1 MTAADL
7 LQAPTPDSPR
17 ALPDPHALALV
28 LFRYFPFGGMQVNF
42 LRIAKACLA
51 RGHRVDVYTLDW
63 QGERPDGLNIQIIKT
78 TKRQNIS
85 RYEQF
90 SGRIAEIMRAQS
102 YDLVMGFNRMPGLD
116 LYYAADP
123 CFVERVRKTRPWYYR
138 FSARYR
144 HFKTFEQ
151 ALFGP
156 VSSTHILALSPLQIE
171 EYRRNYATAP
181 DRFSLLP
188 PGVQDRYRRS
198 DDARRGRENK
208 RQQLGIAKKKQLLLM
223 VGSGFERKG
232 FDRGLCAFA
241 ALPDDARMQSHIMIV
256 GKGREKSLKRLAA
269 RLGIA
274 HQLSLIPGSKEIPSF
289 MQAADILL
297 HPARS
302 ENTGNVIV
310 EAICG
315 GLPVLCSGSC
325 GYAIHVEAAN
335 AGLAMNEPFDQSEMN
350 KKLLTMLDPEL
361 QKQWS
366 GNALAYAQK
375 EDLYSRIE
383 VIVACIERQAGASGA
398 CRI

>member
-1 MTAADL
+1 MTAISVP
-7 LQAPTPDSPR
+7 QALNSSP
-17 ALPDPHALALV
+17 ALPASCTLAMV
-28 LFRYFPFGGMQVNF
+28 LFRYFPFGGMQANF

-51 RGHRVDVYTLDW
+51 RGHHIDVYTLDW
-63 QGERPDGLNIQIIKT
+63 QGERPDGLNIQIIET
-78 TKRQNIS
+78 TKRQNIH

-90 SGRIAEIMRAQS
+90 AERMSEIMRTQS

-144 HFKTFEQ
+144 HFKAFEQ

-156 VSSTHILALSPLQIE
+156 DSLTHILALSQLQIE
-171 EYRRNYATAP
+171 EYRHNYATTI

-188 PGVQDRYRRS
+188 PGVQTRYWRG
-198 DDARRGRENK
+198 DDAQIMRNDM
-208 RQQLGIAKKKQLLLM
+208 RQKFNIETDTQLLLM

-232 FDRGLCAFA
+232 FDRGLRAFA
-241 ALPDDARMQSHIMIV
+241 ALPDGVRERSHLMVI
-256 GKGREKSLKRLAA
+256 GKGREKSLTRLAA
-269 RLGIA
+269 HLGVA
-274 HQLSLIPGSKEIPSF
+274 RQLTLIPGSKDIPAF

-315 GLPVLCSGSC
+315 GLPVLCSGTC
-325 GYAIHVEAAN
+325 GYAMHVERAI
-335 AGLAMNEPFDQSEMN
+335 AGLVMKEPFDQAQMN
-350 KKLLTMLDPEL
+350 KQLLRMLDPE
-361 QKQWS
+361 QQRQWA
-366 GNALAYAQK
+366 GNALAYTRT

-383 VIVACIERQAGASGA
+383 AIVAGIERRAKTA
-398 CRI
+398 

>member
-1 MTAADL
+1 MTAISVP
-7 LQAPTPDSPR
+7 QALNSSP
-17 ALPDPHALALV
+17 ALPASCTLAMV
-28 LFRYFPFGGMQVNF
+28 LFRYFPFGGMQANF

-51 RGHRVDVYTLDW
+51 RGHHIDVYTLDW
-63 QGERPDGLNIQIIKT
+63 QGERPDGLNIQIIET
-78 TKRQNIS
+78 TKRQNIH

-90 SGRIAEIMRAQS
+90 AERMSEIMRTQS

-144 HFKTFEQ
+144 HFKAFEQ

-156 VSSTHILALSPLQIE
+156 DSLTHILALSQLQIE
-171 EYRRNYATAP
+171 EYRHNYATTI

-188 PGVQDRYRRS
+188 PGVQTRYRRG
-198 DDARRGRENK
+198 DDAQIMRNDM
-208 RQQLGIAKKKQLLLM
+208 RQKFNIETDTQLLLM

-232 FDRGLCAFA
+232 FDRGLRAFA
-241 ALPDDARMQSHIMIV
+241 ALPDGVRERSHLMVI
-256 GKGREKSLKRLAA
+256 GKGREKSLTRLAV
-269 RLGIA
+269 RLEIA
-274 HQLSLIPGSKEIPSF
+274 PRFTLIPGSKDIPAF

-315 GLPVLCSGSC
+315 GLPVLCSGTC
-325 GYAIHVEAAN
+325 GYAMHVERAI
-335 AGLAMNEPFDQSEMN
+335 AGLVMKEPFDQAQMN
-350 KKLLTMLDPEL
+350 KQLLRMLDPE
-361 QKQWS
+361 QQRQWA
-366 GNALAYAQK
+366 GNALAYART

-383 VIVACIERQAGASGA
+383 AIVAGIERRAKTA
-398 CRI
+398 

>member
-1 MTAADL
+1 MTAISVP
-7 LQAPTPDSPR
+7 QALNSSP
-17 ALPDPHALALV
+17 ALPESCTLAMV
-28 LFRYFPFGGMQVNF
+28 LFRYFPFGGMQANF

-51 RGHRVDVYTLDW
+51 RGHRIDVYTLDW
-63 QGERPDGLNIQIIKT
+63 QGERPDGLNIQIIET
-78 TKRQNIS
+78 TKRQNIH

-90 SGRIAEIMRAQS
+90 AERMSEIMRTQS

-144 HFKTFEQ
+144 HFKAFEQ

-156 VSSTHILALSPLQIE
+156 DSLTHILALSQLQIE
-171 EYRRNYATAP
+171 EYRHNYATTI

-188 PGVQDRYRRS
+188 PGVQTRYRRG
-198 DDARRGRENK
+198 DDAQIMRNDM
-208 RQQLGIAKKKQLLLM
+208 RQKFNIETDTQLLLM

-232 FDRGLCAFA
+232 FDRGLRAFA
-241 ALPDDARMQSHIMIV
+241 ALPDGVRERSHLMVI
-256 GKGREKSLKRLAA
+256 GKGREKSLTRLAV
-269 RLGIA
+269 RLEIA
-274 HQLSLIPGSKEIPSF
+274 PRFTLIPGSKDIPAF

-315 GLPVLCSGSC
+315 GLPVLCSGTC
-325 GYAIHVEAAN
+325 GYAMHVERAI
-335 AGLAMNEPFDQSEMN
+335 AGLVMKEPFDQAQMN
-350 KKLLTMLDPEL
+350 KQLLRMLDPE
-361 QKQWS
+361 QQRQWA
-366 GNALAYAQK
+366 GNALAYTRT

-383 VIVACIERQAGASGA
+383 AIVAGIERRAKTA
-398 CRI
+398 

>member
-1 MTAADL
+1 MTAISVP
-7 LQAPTPDSPR
+7 QALNSSP
-17 ALPDPHALALV
+17 ALPASCTLAMV
-28 LFRYFPFGGMQVNF
+28 LFRYFPFGGMQANF

-51 RGHRVDVYTLDW
+51 RGHRIDVYTLDW
-63 QGERPDGLNIQIIKT
+63 QGERPDGLNIQIIET
-78 TKRQNIS
+78 TKRQNIH

-90 SGRIAEIMRAQS
+90 AERMSEIMRTQS

-144 HFKTFEQ
+144 HFKAFEQ

-156 VSSTHILALSPLQIE
+156 DSLTHILALSQLQIE
-171 EYRRNYATAP
+171 EYRHNYATTI

-188 PGVQDRYRRS
+188 PGVQTRYRRG
-198 DDARRGRENK
+198 DDAQIMRNDM
-208 RQQLGIAKKKQLLLM
+208 RQKFNIETDTQLLLM

-232 FDRGLCAFA
+232 FDRGLRAFA
-241 ALPDDARMQSHIMIV
+241 ALPDGVRERSHLMVI
-256 GKGREKSLKRLAA
+256 GKGREKSLTRLAV
-269 RLGIA
+269 RLEIA
-274 HQLSLIPGSKEIPSF
+274 PRFTLIPGSKDIPAF
-289 MQAADILL
+289 MQAADVLL

-315 GLPVLCSGSC
+315 GLPVLCSGTC
-325 GYAIHVEAAN
+325 GYAMHVERAI
-335 AGLAMNEPFDQSEMN
+335 AGLVMKEPFDQAQMN
-350 KKLLTMLDPEL
+350 KQLLRMLDPE
-361 QKQWS
+361 QQRQWA
-366 GNALAYAQK
+366 GNALAYARA

-383 VIVACIERQAGASGA
+383 AIVAGIERRAKTA
-398 CRI
+398 

>member
-1 MTAADL
+1 MTAISVP
-7 LQAPTPDSPR
+7 QALNSSP
-17 ALPDPHALALV
+17 ALPASCTLAMV
-28 LFRYFPFGGMQVNF
+28 LFRYFPFGGMQANF

-51 RGHRVDVYTLDW
+51 RGHHIDVYTLDW
-63 QGERPDGLNIQIIKT
+63 QGERPDGLNIQIIET
-78 TKRQNIS
+78 TKRQNIH

-90 SGRIAEIMRAQS
+90 AERMSEIMRTQS

-144 HFKTFEQ
+144 HFKAFEQ

-156 VSSTHILALSPLQIE
+156 DSLTHILALSQLQIE
-171 EYRRNYATAP
+171 EYRHNYATTI

-188 PGVQDRYRRS
+188 PGVQTRYRRG
-198 DDARRGRENK
+198 DDAQIMRNDM
-208 RQQLGIAKKKQLLLM
+208 RQKFNIETDTQLLLM

-232 FDRGLCAFA
+232 FDRGLRAFA
-241 ALPDDARMQSHIMIV
+241 ALPDGVRERSHLMVI
-256 GKGREKSLKRLAA
+256 GKGREKSLTRLAV
-269 RLGIA
+269 RLEIA
-274 HQLSLIPGSKEIPSF
+274 PRFTLIPGSKDIPAF

-315 GLPVLCSGSC
+315 GLPVLCSGTC
-325 GYAIHVEAAN
+325 GYAMHVERAI
-335 AGLAMNEPFDQSEMN
+335 AGLVMKEPFDQAQMN
-350 KKLLTMLDPEL
+350 KQLLRMLDPE
-361 QKQWS
+361 QQRQWA
-366 GNALAYAQK
+366 GNALAYTRT

-383 VIVACIERQAGASGA
+383 AIVAGIERRAKTA
-398 CRI
+398 